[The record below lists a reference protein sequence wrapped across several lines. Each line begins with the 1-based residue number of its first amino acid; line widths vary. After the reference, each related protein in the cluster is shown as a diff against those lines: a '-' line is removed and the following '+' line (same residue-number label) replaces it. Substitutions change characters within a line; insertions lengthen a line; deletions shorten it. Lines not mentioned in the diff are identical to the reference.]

1 VKKNHIKEK
10 INNQIQAKE
19 IRLIGDNIIPGI
31 YNILEAKKIATDLNL
46 DLVEINSSSTP
57 PIVKIIDYNKYKYL
71 KKIKEKELKKK
82 QKKSKQLVKEIR
94 FRPNTDEHDYNFKAK
109 HARKFLENGDIVKAY
124 VFFKGREIVFKEQG
138 QLLLMK
144 LADELSDIGLPI
156 SLNLKIENKKMIMNI
171 KPKKN
176 K

>member
-1 VKKNHIKEK
+1 MKKNHIKEK